1 LKELKME
8 IESIKKGHRETT
20 LGIKN
25 QRKRQGDFL
34 FSSNLFGVL

>member
-1 LKELKME
+1 ME

-25 QRKRQGDFL
+25 QRKRQGAIDTAEDQ
-34 FSSNLFGVL
+34 